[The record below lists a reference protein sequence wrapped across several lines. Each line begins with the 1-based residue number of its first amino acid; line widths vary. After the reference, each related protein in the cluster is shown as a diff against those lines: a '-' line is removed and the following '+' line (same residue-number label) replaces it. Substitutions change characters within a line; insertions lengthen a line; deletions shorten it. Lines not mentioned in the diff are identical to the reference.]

1 VVIKQQAPLKVDPEV
16 DALITNSAHFLGLT
30 KKELVADA
38 VRAYVEQRR
47 EEIRAQMREVMRT
60 LDGSRRSRVALL
72 TGLSPERL
80 DELGGVGE

>member
-1 VVIKQQAPLKVDPEV
+1 MAKQQAPLKVDPEV
-16 DALITNSAHFLGLT
+16 DELITSSALFLGLT

-47 EEIRAQMREVMRT
+47 EELRLQMQEIMQK
-60 LDGSRRSRVALL
+60 LDGTRRARVSLL
-72 TGLSPERL
+72 TGIPPERL